1 MAGTPLLKIQHAE
14 VLACYPVLTYINRT
28 GAIEGPNAGYILA
41 KYLMPNQ
48 SFYSANIGHKETSVS
63 RLSY

>member
-1 MAGTPLLKIQHAE
+1 M
-14 VLACYPVLTYINRT
+14 LAALTYIKRT
-28 GAIEGPNAGYILA
+28 GAIIEGPNAGYILA